1 MRTVRRFAKD
11 ESGMTLALAMMM
23 ILLTGVMGA
32 GLLTFA
38 SKDLNSVIEA
48 NRGQRAFELA
58 DAGVGVAK
66 RQLSSDAEIDH
77 YNGGTGD
84 IQWSADPAKG
94 GATLTNLDGEGATPD
109 SVHVTIEYKAATDA
123 YPEHFQVISEG
134 TYGVA
139 RRKVEAIF
147 EMTVTAG
154 VGSTPA
160 FYTQSD
166 IKIKKRV
173 TINGVSLF
181 SERNITIEDIKPS
194 LTPASF
200 KADYEGYTG
209 SDDVLTINNSVGD
222 ELGDWN
228 IPPWNTVGRKGVTPY
243 SLPYASTSEPFEGVG
258 LAAEGKICGSSSCQ
272 SDSPSVADGVYGYDS
287 TTGTK
292 GNMLRFAEK
301 INCSTGIAEPD
312 RNPNGTTCSTPAQN
326 IITYP
331 FERTVPDPVR
341 LKQLAQNYPGGS
353 KYHLGSSPPWNTL
366 FNSASANDPKV
377 VFIDAQGSGVTFN
390 NSTVA
395 NNYGILVVWCG
406 KLTLESDFKGVIVT
420 LHGNELPG
428 GTTCGAEKGGFVN
441 KGRVLTGFA
450 YAEGD
455 VGGTQG
461 IELQENSVLNPLT
474 GPGRDQLLGYA
485 FGEGASEDASVSVGL
500 TSWRELYE

>member
-1 MRTVRRFAKD
+1 MKAARRFLDD
-11 ESGMTLALAMMM
+11 ESGMTLPLAMIM
-23 ILLTGVMGA
+23 IVLMSVMGA
-32 GLLTFA
+32 GLLAFTNR
-38 SKDLNSVIEA
+38 DINTVVEE
-48 NRGQRAFELA
+48 NRGQRAFEVA
-58 DAGVGVAK
+58 DAGIGAAK

-84 IQWSADPAKG
+84 IQWSASQG
-94 GATLTNLDGEGATPD
+94 GLTLQDLDGDGDPTD
-109 SVHVTIEYKAATDA
+109 SVNVKIEAVGMDKYKA
-123 YPEHFQVISEG
+123 ISEG
-134 TYGVA
+134 TYGA
-139 RRKVEAIF
+139 SRRKIEAIF
-147 EMTVTAG
+147 DMIETAG
-154 VGSTPA
+154 AGSTPA

-200 KADYEGYTG
+200 KADYEGFTG
-209 SDDVLTINNSVGD
+209 SDDVLTINNSVDD
-222 ELGDWN
+222 ELGDWDV
-228 IPPWNTVGRKGVTPY
+228 PPWNTIGRKGLTPY
-243 SLPYASTSEPFEGVG
+243 SLPYTTTSEPFEGVG

-292 GNMLRFAEK
+292 GNNLRFAEK
-301 INCSTGIAEPD
+301 INCSTGIAEPN

-331 FERTVPDPVR
+331 FERTEPDPVR

-353 KYHLGSSPPWNTL
+353 KYYVGSSPPWNTL
-366 FNSASANDPKV
+366 FSTASANDPKV
-377 VFIDAQGSGVTFN
+377 VFIDAQGSGVTFKN
-390 NSTVA
+390 TTVA

-406 KLTLESDFKGVIVT
+406 KLTLESAFKGVVIS

-428 GTTCGAEKGGFVN
+428 GTTCAADKGGLVN
-441 KGRVLTGFA
+441 KGQTLTGYA

-455 VGGTQG
+455 VGGAQG
-461 IELQENSVLNPLT
+461 IELEENSVLNPFT
-474 GPGRDQLLGYA
+474 GPGRDAMLGYA
-485 FGEGASEDASVSVGL
+485 FDEGGASGTPASVETKL

>member
-1 MRTVRRFAKD
+1 MGTARRFVNE
-11 ESGMTLALAMMM
+11 ESGVTLALSLIM
-23 ILLTGVMGA
+23 IVLISVMGA
-32 GLLTFA
+32 GLLTFV
-38 SKDLNSVIEA
+38 NRNMNTVIEE

-58 DAGVGVAK
+58 DAGIAAAK
-66 RQLSSDAEIDH
+66 LQLRSDAEIDH

-94 GATLTNLDGEGATPD
+94 GLTLENLDGVGGTTD
-109 SVHVTIEYKAATDA
+109 TVNVTIQHRSLTDDFRVVSTG
-123 YPEHFQVISEG
+123 E
-134 TYGVA
+134 YGVA
-139 RRKVEAIF
+139 RRKIEAIF
-147 EMTVTAG
+147 DMIETAG
-154 VGSTPA
+154 AGSTPA

-209 SDDVLTINNSVGD
+209 SDDVLTINNSVDD

-228 IPPWNTVGRKGVTPY
+228 VPPWNTFGRNGLTPY
-243 SLPYASTSEPFEGVG
+243 SLPYTTSSEPFEGVG

-292 GNMLRFAEK
+292 GNNLRFTEK
-301 INCSTGIAEPD
+301 INCSTGIPEPT
-312 RNPNGTTCSTPAQN
+312 REPNGTTCSTPAQN

-331 FERTVPDPVR
+331 FERIEPDPVH

-353 KYHLGSSPPWNTL
+353 KYYLGSSPPWNTL
-366 FNSASANDPKV
+366 FSTASANDPKV
-377 VFIDAQGSGVTFN
+377 VFIDAQGSGVTFKN
-390 NSTVA
+390 TTVA

-406 KLTLESDFKGVIVT
+406 KLTLESAFKGVVIT

-428 GTTCGAEKGGFVN
+428 GTTCAADEGGLVN
-441 KGRVLTGFA
+441 KGQTLTGYA

-455 VGGTQG
+455 VGGAQG
-461 IELQENSVLNPLT
+461 IELEENSVLNPFT
-474 GPGRDQLLGYA
+474 GPGRDAMLGYA
-485 FGEGASEDASVSVGL
+485 FGEGAPTSVETKL